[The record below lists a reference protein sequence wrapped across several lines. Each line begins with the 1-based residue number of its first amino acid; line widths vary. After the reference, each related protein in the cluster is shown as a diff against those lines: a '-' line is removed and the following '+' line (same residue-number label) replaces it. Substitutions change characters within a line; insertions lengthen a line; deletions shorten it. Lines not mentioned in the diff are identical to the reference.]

1 MLQMLHWNSY
11 DLKGEKYSGDYAKHF
26 STSIFVGTMQKNQ
39 WCIEVTINV
48 YQELKS
54 KEGFK
59 TLVLHFVCA
68 RGGYKNA
75 LLYLT
80 SNSS

>member
-1 MLQMLHWNSY
+1 METMRNIFPHPSLWELC
-11 DLKGEKYSGDYAKHF
+11 KRISGAF
-26 STSIFVGTMQKNQ
+26 
-39 WCIEVTINV
+39 EVTINV

-59 TLVLHFVCA
+59 TLVLHFVCT
-68 RGGYKNA
+68 RGGYKKA

>member
-39 WCIEVTINV
+39 LCIEVTINV

-54 KEGFK
+54 KE
-59 TLVLHFVCA
+59 
-68 RGGYKNA
+68 
-75 LLYLT
+75 
-80 SNSS
+80 